1 MASNGRINVNIEF
14 RRMWKEAVVGYF
26 KVLPSVC
33 LEGMRKTT
41 ESLVRIAGN
50 QATIQNGY
58 L

>member
-1 MASNGRINVNIEF
+1 VEGSSHGF
-14 RRMWKEAVVGYF
+14 F